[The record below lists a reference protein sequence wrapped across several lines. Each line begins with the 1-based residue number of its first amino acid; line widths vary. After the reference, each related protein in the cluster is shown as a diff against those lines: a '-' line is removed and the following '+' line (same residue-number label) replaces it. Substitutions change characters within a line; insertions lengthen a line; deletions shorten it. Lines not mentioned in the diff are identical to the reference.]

1 MDGSRTVNAP
11 HHTRRALPALVLL
24 LAAGGASAEKLTMP
38 DGMGGVPDIGAIPCS
53 VFSAMMERGPLGTR
67 HSLITW
73 SAGYLKAA
81 SGKTLQ
87 HLADAAGAGGA
98 PWTYQKLGDE
108 LEAWCTANPT
118 AMTADAAASVA
129 AKLGVAVPVAAAP

>member
-1 MDGSRTVNAP
+1 MNAP
-11 HHTRRALPALVLL
+11 HHTVRLTLPALVLL
-24 LAAGGASAEKLTMP
+24 LTAGGASADKLTMP
-38 DGMGGVPDIGAIPCS
+38 EGMGGVPDIGAIPCS

-73 SAGYLKAA
+73 TAGYLKAA

-87 HLADAAGAGGA
+87 NLADAAGAGGA
-98 PWTYQKLGDE
+98 PWTYQKIGDE
-108 LEAWCTANPT
+108 LEAFCTASPT

-129 AKLGVAVPVAAAP
+129 AKLGTTGPAAAATAP